1 MLQVITL
8 KKIQTSILKQK
19 PQSGST
25 TGLIPMK
32 HSYSSIPVLVSADFN
47 GVQHKVEVCGARLS
61 SYFNDTADFMATELT
76 QPDSDQILLGFH
88 YKNPRYHID
97 ERAS

>member
-8 KKIQTSILKQK
+8 EKIQTFILKQK
-19 PQSGST
+19 FQSGPT
-25 TGLIPMK
+25 AGLIPMK
-32 HSYSSIPVLVSADFN
+32 HSYSSIPALVSPDFN
-47 GVQHKVEVCGARLS
+47 GVQHQVEVCGARLS

-88 YKNPRYHID
+88 YKNLRYHID